1 MKKRLLV
8 MAMAGVALAGCVS
21 DEVAEVAQKNEPV
34 KIAFESPVLY
44 DNAESRANVFG
55 EYDAFD
61 YPAGDGENFPGI
73 YSYPRDE
80 NFNVFSCLYSG
91 EFSSWT
97 NGTNY
102 WNNKTSLTVIYDE
115 DINGWTSEEPYFWPS
130 NNQKLAFAAYSPADL
145 GDDNAS
151 VVPTYGAS
159 GLTVTN
165 FKVSETPSEQFELLY
180 SERSLNNTANQ
191 AGSSGFYNG
200 AKLKFKHALS
210 SIHFALKKDANVET
224 PIYLLNVVMK
234 NVKNKGTF
242 NETLNETTNV
252 ASPVWSDQS
261 GDIDYTI
268 YNVGTAKG
276 IPFPGL
282 IPQHIHELS
291 ESVTGDT
298 SNSLL
303 VIPQSL
309 PVTDGDND
317 NDIVIEVKY
326 QIGEE
331 RAADNSN
338 VKTVSVTVGNR
349 TGIDIANNNNTITV
363 NSWLPGKKYTY
374 VLHYSAHS
382 EANDRIYFA
391 PEVSAWER
399 VNQIYIDLY

>member
-165 FKVSETPSEQFELLY
+165 FKFSETPSEQF
-180 SERSLNNTANQ
+180 
-191 AGSSGFYNG
+191 
-200 AKLKFKHALS
+200 
-210 SIHFALKKDANVET
+210 
-224 PIYLLNVVMK
+224 
-234 NVKNKGTF
+234 
-242 NETLNETTNV
+242 
-252 ASPVWSDQS
+252 
-261 GDIDYTI
+261 
-268 YNVGTAKG
+268 
-276 IPFPGL
+276 
-282 IPQHIHELS
+282 
-291 ESVTGDT
+291 
-298 SNSLL
+298 
-303 VIPQSL
+303 
-309 PVTDGDND
+309 
-317 NDIVIEVKY
+317 
-326 QIGEE
+326 
-331 RAADNSN
+331 
-338 VKTVSVTVGNR
+338 
-349 TGIDIANNNNTITV
+349 
-363 NSWLPGKKYTY
+363 
-374 VLHYSAHS
+374 
-382 EANDRIYFA
+382 
-391 PEVSAWER
+391 
-399 VNQIYIDLY
+399 